1 MVQGL
6 VSLGGGRVF
15 WGAHI
20 LVVAL
25 QVLVEEVR
33 VHELGV
39 SPGSSS
45 LVHWFTLVEEFVAA
59 NCVQT
64 AEVAP
69 LEAEEEV
76 LAVGL
81 WLELE
86 PVTVD
91 VYLITHDNECPN
103 PGHSLKH
110 IETVKWDPKSLIVEV
125 SSLTFLRKVLIVLL
139 RDEVD
144 DRASQIHEPNR
155 QK

>member
-6 VSLGGGRVF
+6 VSLSGCWVF
-15 WGAHI
+15 RGAHV
-20 LVVAL
+20 LVVPL

-33 VHELGV
+33 VHKLGV

-45 LVHWFTLVEEFVAA
+45 FIHWFTLVEQLVAA
-59 NCVQT
+59 NSVKT
-64 AEVAP
+64 AEVTP

-76 LAVGL
+76 LAVSL

-103 PGHSLKH
+103 PGQSFEH

-139 RDEVD
+139 GDEVD
-144 DRASQIHEPNR
+144 DGASQIHEPNR

>member
-6 VSLGGGRVF
+6 VSLGGSWVF
-15 WGAHI
+15 WGAHVF
-20 LVVAL
+20 VVAL
-25 QVLVEEVR
+25 QVLVKEVR
-33 VHELGV
+33 VHKLGV

-45 LVHWFTLVEEFVAA
+45 LVHWFTLVEELVAT
-59 NCVQT
+59 NGVKT

-69 LEAEEEV
+69 LEAEQEV

-91 VYLITHDNECPN
+91 VHLITHDDECPN
-103 PGHSLKH
+103 PGQSFEH

-144 DRASQIHEPNR
+144 DGASQIHEPNR

>member
-6 VSLGGGRVF
+6 VSLGGGWVF
-15 WGAHI
+15 WGAHVFVMT
-20 LVVAL
+20 LK
-25 QVLVEEVR
+25 VLIKEVR
-33 VHELGV
+33 VHKLGV
-39 SPGSSS
+39 SPGSGS
-45 LVHWFTLVEEFVAA
+45 LVHCFTLVEEFVAT
-59 NCVQT
+59 NGVET

-91 VYLITHDNECPN
+91 VDLVTHDNQCPH
-103 PGHSLKH
+103 PGHSFEH

-144 DRASQIHEPNR
+144 NGASQIHEPDR
-155 QK
+155 E